1 MAGLQL
7 LKSCFVSI
15 VAPDIGLPVIRDEKD
30 LPQKADEP
38 FLSHLSLLGARQPST
53 LAESS

>member
-1 MAGLQL
+1 M
-7 LKSCFVSI
+7 KSCFVSV
-15 VAPDIGLPVIRDEKD
+15 VAPDIGLPVKD

-38 FLSHLSLLGARQPST
+38 FLSHLSLLGARQPTT